1 MLKKRQEGCT
11 ISMNGHES
19 DYHTLKGYEMAENCS
34 ITFAM
39 EDYLEMICRLSDEI
53 GSAVRIK
60 QLADGLN
67 VTPSAVSKM
76 ADNLRSLEL
85 INYERYGSITL
96 TDKGRL
102 LGHTLIARHR
112 IINRF
117 LCFING
123 TESELEETEKIEHYL
138 SPRTI
143 SNIEKFLD
151 NIKHDQR
158 V

>member
-1 MLKKRQEGCT
+1 MAG
-11 ISMNGHES
+11 NG
-19 DYHTLKGYEMAENCS
+19 S

-39 EDYLEMICRLSDEI
+39 EDYLEMIYRLSDRN
-53 GSAVRIK
+53 GCAVRTK
-60 QLADGLN
+60 QLADRLN

-85 INYERYGSITL
+85 INYERYGYMTL

-102 LGHTLIARHR
+102 LGQSLIARHS

-143 SNIEKFLD
+143 SNMQKFLD
-151 NIKHDQR
+151 NI
-158 V
+158 

>member
-1 MLKKRQEGCT
+1 
-11 ISMNGHES
+11 
-19 DYHTLKGYEMAENCS
+19 MAENGS

-39 EDYLEMICRLSDEI
+39 EDYLEMIYRLSDRN
-53 GSAVRIK
+53 GCAVRTK
-60 QLADGLN
+60 QLADRLN

-85 INYERYGSITL
+85 INYERYGYMTL

-102 LGHTLIARHR
+102 LGQSLIARHS

-143 SNIEKFLD
+143 SNMQKFLD
-151 NIKHDQR
+151 NI
-158 V
+158 

>member
-1 MLKKRQEGCT
+1 MAG
-11 ISMNGHES
+11 NG
-19 DYHTLKGYEMAENCS
+19 S

-39 EDYLEMICRLSDEI
+39 EDYLEMIYRLSD
-53 GSAVRIK
+53 GSGCAVRTK
-60 QLADGLN
+60 QLADRLN

-85 INYERYGSITL
+85 INYERYGYMTL

-102 LGHTLIARHR
+102 LGQSLIARHS

-143 SNIEKFLD
+143 SNMQKFLD
-151 NIKHDQR
+151 NI
-158 V
+158 

>member
-1 MLKKRQEGCT
+1 
-11 ISMNGHES
+11 
-19 DYHTLKGYEMAENCS
+19 MAENGS

-39 EDYLEMICRLSDEI
+39 EDYLEMIYRLSDRN
-53 GSAVRIK
+53 GCAVRTK
-60 QLADGLN
+60 QLADRLN

-85 INYERYGSITL
+85 INYERYGYITL

-102 LGHTLIARHR
+102 LGQSLIARHS

-143 SNIEKFLD
+143 SNMQKFLD
-151 NIKHDQR
+151 NI
-158 V
+158 